1 MLWYMIYNLVYAV
14 IYDCDSMVLLDN
26 FPFLISFVIKAK
38 HLRTESVIGLRFSWS
53 CIDLSLELRVL
64 LLSKLNSLC
73 SVCVCVWRRFLHF
86 SNVFIKYF
94 FSDWSRVQPGNH
106 ACYRW
111 CPIHIRDHFPGT
123 ARSWGQNSITLV
135 RHGSEL
141 RHIIC
146 PC

>member
-64 LLSKLNSLC
+64 LLSKLYSLC
-73 SVCVCVWRRFLHF
+73 SVYVCVWRRFSHF
-86 SNVFIKYF
+86 SNVFINF
-94 FSDWSRVQPGNH
+94 FFQIGAESNQAIMLVTDGVPYTYETIFQVQLDPE
-106 ACYRW
+106 
-111 CPIHIRDHFPGT
+111 
-123 ARSWGQNSITLV
+123 ARIQS
-135 RHGSEL
+135 H
-141 RHIIC
+141 
-146 PC
+146 